1 MNRDSILS
9 YLEEYLG
16 TFRCHA
22 SLFGDIVDIIAR
34 SGYERSFFAL
44 LIVQLRILAAQGP
57 NAIKFPG
64 FERLRHADGELYSMH
79 LDGRDF
85 NLRILYSFLPDHTPV
100 LLTTFF
106 ERAGK
111 RTSDYTPYIPAA
123 KERLD
128 HERRLFENEQFR
140 V

>member
-1 MNRDSILS
+1 MNRDSILA

-22 SLFGDIVDIIAR
+22 NLFGDIVDIIAS

-44 LIVQLRILAAQGP
+44 LIVQLRVLAAQGR
-57 NAIKFPG
+57 NAILFPG
-64 FERLRHADGELYSMH
+64 FERLKHSNSELYSMH

-100 LLTTFF
+100 LLTAFF
-106 ERAGK
+106 ERDGK

-128 HERRLFENEQFR
+128 YERSLFDNEQFR
-140 V
+140 I

>member
-22 SLFGDIVDIIAR
+22 NLFDDIVDIIAK

-44 LIVQLRILAAQGP
+44 LIVQLRILAAQGQ
-57 NAIKFPG
+57 NAIQFPG
-64 FERLRHADGELYSMH
+64 FERLKHADGELYSMH

-106 ERAGK
+106 ERGGK

-128 HERRLFENEQFR
+128 YERSLFDNEQFR
-140 V
+140 I

>member
-22 SLFGDIVDIIAR
+22 NLFGDIVDIIAR
-34 SGYERSFFAL
+34 SGYESSFFAL
-44 LIVQLRILAAQGP
+44 LIVQLRILAAQGQ
-57 NAIKFPG
+57 NAIQFPG
-64 FERLRHADGELYSMH
+64 FERLKHAEGELYSMH

-123 KERLD
+123 KERLE

>member
-22 SLFGDIVDIIAR
+22 NLFGDIVDIIAR

-44 LIVQLRILAAQGP
+44 LIVQLRILAAQGR
-57 NAIKFPG
+57 NAILFPG
-64 FERLRHADGELYSMH
+64 FERLKHAEGELYSMH

-128 HERRLFENEQFR
+128 HERSLFDNEQFR
-140 V
+140 I

>member
-16 TFRCHA
+16 TFRCHTN
-22 SLFGDIVDIIAR
+22 LFDDIVDIIAR

-44 LIVQLRILAAQGP
+44 LVVQLRILAAQGQ
-57 NAIKFPG
+57 NAIQFPG
-64 FERLRHADGELYSMH
+64 FERLKHAGGELYSMH

-106 ERAGK
+106 ERGGK

-128 HERRLFENEQFR
+128 HERSLFDNEQFR

>member
-1 MNRDSILS
+1 MNRDSILA

-22 SLFGDIVDIIAR
+22 NLFGDIVDIIAR

-44 LIVQLRILAAQGP
+44 LIVQLRILAAQGQ
-57 NAIKFPG
+57 NAIQFPG
-64 FERLRHADGELYSMH
+64 FERLKHAEGELYSMH

>member
-22 SLFGDIVDIIAR
+22 NLFGDIVDIIAR

-44 LIVQLRILAAQGP
+44 LIVQLRILAAQGQ
-57 NAIKFPG
+57 NAIQFPG
-64 FERLRHADGELYSMH
+64 FERLKYAEGELYSMH

>member
-22 SLFGDIVDIIAR
+22 NLFGDIVDIIAR

-44 LIVQLRILAAQGP
+44 LIVQLRILAAQGQ
-57 NAIKFPG
+57 NAIQFPG
-64 FERLRHADGELYSMH
+64 FERLKHAEGELYSMH

>member
-44 LIVQLRILAAQGP
+44 LIVQLRILAAQGQ
-57 NAIKFPG
+57 NAIQFPG
-64 FERLRHADGELYSMH
+64 FERLKHAEGELYSMH

>member
-1 MNRDSILS
+1 MNRDSILA

-22 SLFGDIVDIIAR
+22 SLFGEIAGIIAK
-34 SGYERSFFAL
+34 SGY
-44 LIVQLRILAAQGP
+44 
-57 NAIKFPG
+57 
-64 FERLRHADGELYSMH
+64 
-79 LDGRDF
+79 
-85 NLRILYSFLPDHTPV
+85 
-100 LLTTFF
+100 

-128 HERRLFENEQFR
+128 HERSLFDNEQFR
-140 V
+140 I

>member
-1 MNRDSILS
+1 MNRDSILA
-9 YLEEYLG
+9 YLGEYLG

-22 SLFGDIVDIIAR
+22 NLFGDIVDIIAR

-44 LIVQLRILAAQGP
+44 LIVQLRILAAQGQ
-57 NAIKFPG
+57 NAIQFPG
-64 FERLRHADGELYSMH
+64 FERLKHAEGELYSMH

>member
-34 SGYERSFFAL
+34 SGYERSFFTL
-44 LIVQLRILAAQGP
+44 LIVQLRILAAQGQ
-57 NAIKFPG
+57 NAIQFPG
-64 FERLRHADGELYSMH
+64 FERLKHAEGELYSMH

>member
-1 MNRDSILS
+1 MNRDRILA

-22 SLFGDIVDIIAR
+22 SLFGEIAGIIAK
-34 SGYERSFFAL
+34 SGYERTFFTL
-44 LIVQLRILAAQGP
+44 LVVQLRVLAAQGR
-57 NAIKFPG
+57 NAIQFPG
-64 FERLRHADGELYSMH
+64 FERLKHSNSELYSMH

-85 NLRILYSFLPDHTPV
+85 TPV
-100 LLTTFF
+100 LLTAFF
-106 ERAGK
+106 ERGGK

-128 HERRLFENEQFR
+128 HERSLFDNEQFR
-140 V
+140 I

>member
-1 MNRDSILS
+1 MNRDSILA

-22 SLFGDIVDIIAR
+22 SLFGDIMDIIAR
-34 SGYERSFFAL
+34 SGYERSFFTL

-57 NAIKFPG
+57 NAIQFPG
-64 FERLRHADGELYSMH
+64 FERLKHAGGELYSMH

-85 NLRILYSFLPDHTPV
+85 NLRILYSFLPDRTPV

-106 ERAGK
+106 ERDGK

>member
-22 SLFGDIVDIIAR
+22 NLFGDIVDIIAR

-44 LIVQLRILAAQGP
+44 LIVQLRILAAQGQ
-57 NAIKFPG
+57 NAIQVPG
-64 FERLRHADGELYSMH
+64 FERLKHAEGELYSMH

>member
-1 MNRDSILS
+1 MNRDSILA

-22 SLFGDIVDIIAR
+22 NLFGDIVDIIAR

-44 LIVQLRILAAQGP
+44 LIVQLRILAAQGQ
-57 NAIKFPG
+57 NAIQFPG
-64 FERLRHADGELYSMH
+64 FERLKHAEGELYSMH

-128 HERRLFENEQFR
+128 HERSLFDNEQFR
-140 V
+140 I

>member
-22 SLFGDIVDIIAR
+22 NLFGDIVDIIAR

-44 LIVQLRILAAQGP
+44 LIVQLRILAAQGQ
-57 NAIKFPG
+57 NAIQFPG
-64 FERLRHADGELYSMH
+64 FERLKHAGGELYSMH

-85 NLRILYSFLPDHTPV
+85 NLRILYSFLPDRTPV

-106 ERAGK
+106 ERGGK

-128 HERRLFENEQFR
+128 HERSLFDNEQFR

>member
-1 MNRDSILS
+1 MNRDSILA
-9 YLEEYLG
+9 YLGEYLG

-44 LIVQLRILAAQGP
+44 LIVQLRILAAQGQ
-57 NAIKFPG
+57 NAIQFPG
-64 FERLRHADGELYSMH
+64 FERLKHAEGELYSMH

-128 HERRLFENEQFR
+128 HERSLFDNEQFR
-140 V
+140 I

>member
-44 LIVQLRILAAQGP
+44 LIVQLRILAAQGQ
-57 NAIKFPG
+57 NAIQFPG
-64 FERLRHADGELYSMH
+64 FERLKHADGELYSMH

-128 HERRLFENEQFR
+128 HERRLFDNEQFR